1 MAKKVHFI
9 FLVIVNYS
17 PVENKTAVQWH
28 GKYNLTIVFFN
39 FNDENDTFEKVQVV
53 KAEESRGN
61 ESSLFASLVQW
72 RNKSVHI
79 NYSSSIF
86 NIIYTIIFIAIS
98 WEP

>member
-39 FNDENDTFEKVQVV
+39 FNDENDIHLRKY
-53 KAEESRGN
+53 R
-61 ESSLFASLVQW
+61 W
-72 RNKSVHI
+72 
-79 NYSSSIF
+79 
-86 NIIYTIIFIAIS
+86 
-98 WEP
+98 